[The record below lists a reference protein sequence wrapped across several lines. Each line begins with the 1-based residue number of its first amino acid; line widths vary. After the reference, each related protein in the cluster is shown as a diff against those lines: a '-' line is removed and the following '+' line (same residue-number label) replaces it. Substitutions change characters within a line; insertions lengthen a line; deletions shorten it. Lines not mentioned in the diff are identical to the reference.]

1 MQKELRGKLPFRLF
15 SFFPGDMVL
24 KRTENASQEKQ
35 GQPPTS
41 PLRKNRVP
49 GPGGVMLR
57 ALVPGAKDIFDVH
70 GHQGLGKTF
79 GTQASTSSGF
89 TMPRGAGFGA
99 WC

>member
-1 MQKELRGKLPFRLF
+1 
-15 SFFPGDMVL
+15 MVL
-24 KRTENASQEKQ
+24 KRMENASQEKQ

-57 ALVPGAKDIFDVH
+57 ALVPGARDIFDVH
-70 GHQGLGKTF
+70 RHQGLGKTF

-89 TMPRGAGFGA
+89 TMPRLDAVRGLVLFLYWMHGVSLA
-99 WC
+99 